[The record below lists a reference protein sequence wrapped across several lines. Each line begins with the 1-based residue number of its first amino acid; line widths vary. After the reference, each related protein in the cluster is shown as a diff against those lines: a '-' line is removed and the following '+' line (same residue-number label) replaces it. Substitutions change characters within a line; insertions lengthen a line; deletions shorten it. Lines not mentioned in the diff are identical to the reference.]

1 MTVLE
6 IKEIKHD
13 LVRSIFDINDAGV
26 LGKVRD
32 YIEHVKEDSIPD
44 GPDMSIEEI
53 DRLLLQS
60 ETSGRT
66 THEEFRKRYGL

>member
-1 MTVLE
+1 MTALE
-6 IKEIKHD
+6 IKND
-13 LVRSIFDINDAGV
+13 LLKLIGETDDTDI
-26 LGKVRD
+26 LGQVRD
-32 YIEHVKEDSIPD
+32 YFQDLRDSEIPD

-53 DRLLLQS
+53 DRLILQS